1 MEAIVHLII
10 WLMQNKASRSG
21 SVMKTVR
28 CENCTLG
35 YEYEMRRR
43 VTLRGEAAKEAL
55 AAEAE
60 RRLRK
65 QLAQECDAVPC
76 PSCGWYQR
84 HMIEQVRRQ
93 AMRHVPGW
101 ILPLVLVTAVSIAAS
116 LLLVLVPKQRF
127 GPAGVSVGFALGAL
141 GGAGALVLV
150 LFVGYRVYRRT
161 LYNPNGKRWTNPG
174 AFQ

>member
-1 MEAIVHLII
+1 MEAIIHLLI
-10 WLMQNKASRSG
+10 WLMQNRASRSG

-28 CENCTLG
+28 CENCTLS
-35 YEYEMRRR
+35 YEYEMRRT
-43 VTLRGEAAKEAL
+43 VKLRGEAATDAL

-84 HMIEQVRRQ
+84 YMVEWIRRR
-93 AMRHVPGW
+93 AIRHVPVW
-101 ILPLVLVTAVSIAAS
+101 VVPLVIVTALSITTA
-116 LLLVLVPKQRF
+116 LVLALPNQRF
-127 GPAGVSVGFALGAL
+127 GPAGASVGIALGAV

-161 LYNPNGKRWTNPG
+161 AYNPNGKRWTNPH